1 MITLKNFL
9 EQKMNNLNL
18 NDIKIIDL
26 SRIYNKNGDVMHF
39 LKSTDQG
46 FKKFG
51 EVYFSWINY
60 RCIKAW
66 KKHNKMTLNLVVPIG
81 NVMFVF
87 HLPGHSEYREVKIG
101 SLNYKRIIV
110 PPGIWFGFKG
120 LDKSKNLVSN
130 FADIVHDPNE
140 SLNVSKDYFSY
151 KW

>member
-60 RCIKAW
+60 RCSNRECNVCFSFAW
-66 KKHNKMTLNLVVPIG
+66 
-81 NVMFVF
+81 
-87 HLPGHSEYREVKIG
+87 
-101 SLNYKRIIV
+101 
-110 PPGIWFGFKG
+110 
-120 LDKSKNLVSN
+120 
-130 FADIVHDPNE
+130 A
-140 SLNVSKDYFSY
+140 
-151 KW
+151 